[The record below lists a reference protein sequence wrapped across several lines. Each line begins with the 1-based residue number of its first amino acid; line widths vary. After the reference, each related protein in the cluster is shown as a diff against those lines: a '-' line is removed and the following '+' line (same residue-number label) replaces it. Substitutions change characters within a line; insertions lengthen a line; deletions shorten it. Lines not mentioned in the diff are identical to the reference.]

1 MNKGVFL
8 CVGTGG
14 HVLPAYNVIK
24 SMLDQGIDKKNI
36 LIVTDERGIE
46 YFKEK
51 DFETI
56 VYPFVSSRK
65 GIIGYLLN
73 LGKILKSIIYLYK
86 SLKLCLTEPLIPKL
100 PLYFENVDLISDA
113 LLFLLSVIDST
124 IIAIPE
130 GPKPS

>member
-51 DFETI
+51 EF
-56 VYPFVSSRK
+56 K
-65 GIIGYLLN
+65 
-73 LGKILKSIIYLYK
+73 LGRL
-86 SLKLCLTEPLIPKL
+86 
-100 PLYFENVDLISDA
+100 
-113 LLFLLSVIDST
+113 LLFLASVT
-124 IIAIPE
+124 IFIAIASYVLD
-130 GPKPS
+130 KFFLVY

>member
-24 SMLDQGIDKKNI
+24 SMLGQGIDKKNI

-65 GIIGYLLN
+65 GITCLLYTSPSPRDRQ
-73 LGKILKSIIYLYK
+73 KSRM
-86 SLKLCLTEPLIPKL
+86 
-100 PLYFENVDLISDA
+100 
-113 LLFLLSVIDST
+113 
-124 IIAIPE
+124 
-130 GPKPS
+130 PSSA